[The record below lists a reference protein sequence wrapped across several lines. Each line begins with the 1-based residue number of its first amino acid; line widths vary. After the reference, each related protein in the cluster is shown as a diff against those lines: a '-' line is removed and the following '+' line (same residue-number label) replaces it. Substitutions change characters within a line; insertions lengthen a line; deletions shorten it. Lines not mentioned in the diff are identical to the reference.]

1 MQKTNVFGMSTCRI
15 KAMYIQA
22 IEDATFRL
30 DCAEKASSGHPKQE
44 RVALVAAET
53 QWSEH
58 KAWCP
63 ICSREP
69 MY

>member
-1 MQKTNVFGMSTCRI
+1 MQKINVFGMSTCRI
-15 KAMYIQA
+15 RPMYTQA

-30 DCAEKASSGHPKQE
+30 DCAEKDSSGHPKQE
-44 RVALVAAET
+44 RTALVAAQT

-63 ICSREP
+63 ICRKEP
-69 MY
+69 MF